1 MRQTMNDKTSVRKSP
16 GPVRPTA
23 TIADLPRDANES
35 DADYYKRNQAHKD
48 GMAKYPPPPMSP
60 VPPGAQS

>member
-1 MRQTMNDKTSVRKSP
+1 MNDKIAVGKAF
-16 GPVRPTA
+16 GPLRPPA

-35 DADYYKRNQAHKD
+35 NADYYKRNQAHKD

-60 VPPGAQS
+60 LPPGAES